1 VRRVGL
7 FNLFGDNKKDDTAED
22 LAILDFLLDD
32 EKEIADKEDYDQF
45 DFDDEM
51 EDEDDYYDEDE

>member
-1 VRRVGL
+1 MGL